1 MGKNKKK
8 GASGSYKPQ
17 TFNPASKP
25 ISKPEKLDFPKHVS
39 SKAAKL
45 LEMAPVVKLGGDTFK
60 KELHVT
66 DEMFEAAKLMK
77 GGVAH
82 IKDLDMTVLQKQAKP
97 TDGKHTYT
105 AQVTLI
111 DIFTNE
117 VSTTQVQLNKERLT
131 FDFNSEK
138 DFNADADTVEV
149 ATKAW
154 DWLLNPIGLARFKKE
169 IKDKKIM
176 IL

>member
-105 AQVTLI
+105 A
-111 DIFTNE
+111 
-117 VSTTQVQLNKERLT
+117 
-131 FDFNSEK
+131 
-138 DFNADADTVEV
+138 
-149 ATKAW
+149 
-154 DWLLNPIGLARFKKE
+154 
-169 IKDKKIM
+169 
-176 IL
+176 